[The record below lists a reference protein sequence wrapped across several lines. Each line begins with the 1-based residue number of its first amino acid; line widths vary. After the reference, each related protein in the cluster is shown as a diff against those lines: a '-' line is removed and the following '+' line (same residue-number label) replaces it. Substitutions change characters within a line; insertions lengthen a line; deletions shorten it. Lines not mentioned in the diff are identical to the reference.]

1 MFLSRTIKVIA
12 VLASFY
18 SFTAHAG
25 QQLHFKTQVVDTT
38 VDSALTSMKRGP
50 ATDYHVVQ
58 FADKISSQDRQEL
71 MNSGAEILRYIP
83 DDAYVVKMDTN
94 AIDRLQ
100 NMRGL
105 QAVLPY
111 APAFKVSPS
120 FGVVDHLNAQVIEKI
135 SIRTFS
141 EDATQDLQK
150 QIQQWGDLQYAKGQN
165 IGVVAP
171 LSAIEKISQLNGVEW
186 IEPYPELQ
194 FQNFEISADLIDSVS
209 RKTVNDLDGFESGTK
224 VMNFEAAWNRGFTG
238 RGQLVGFADTGLD
251 SGNAASIHRDFQG
264 QVQKGYAYGLLSFSW
279 NDPMGHGTH
288 VAGSVA
294 GNGAASNGALRG
306 GAYDAK
312 LIAGGMWSQ
321 LLNNMIPPQDITKMF
336 LDAYNDGARIHTNSW
351 GSPQNLGAY
360 DNFAVTVDQFMW
372 EKPDMLLMFAAGNSG
387 EDKNNDGRVDEDSIG
402 TPATAKNV
410 LSVGASENLVS
421 DGGIQRPIGQLK
433 KQDGSP
439 LFSAEP
445 IASDFLSNNVNGI
458 AAFSSRGPTD
468 DGRTKP
474 DVVAPGANILSV
486 RSQVD
491 GANELWGA
499 LNQDYVWSGGTSMS
513 TPLVA
518 GGAAVARQYLV
529 ERMQRSNPSAALVK
543 ALLMHTATDLFPG
556 QFGQSG
562 KATGQE
568 MLATRPNPHQG
579 FGRVDMDTLT
589 DFQGAMME
597 GTVMQG
603 TPATATLT
611 SSTVTDWKITLV
623 YTDAPGAASSGR
635 ALVNNLDIEV
645 YEDGQLIARGNS
657 AVNNSEYLEVGGVTG
672 ELEVRVVATNL
683 PTPAADGG
691 QPFALL
697 VSEL

>member
-1 MFLSRTIKVIA
+1 MFLSRTIKALA
-12 VLASFY
+12 VLAGFY

-25 QQLHFKTQVVDTT
+25 TQLHFKTQAVDTT
-38 VDSALTSMKRGP
+38 VDSAMTAYRTTAP
-50 ATDYHVVQ
+50 TDYHIIQ
-58 FADKISSQDRQEL
+58 FANTITPQDRQEL
-71 MNSGAEILRYIP
+71 IQSGVEIISYIP
-83 DDAYVVKMDTN
+83 DDAYIVKMDLATQEEMQSR
-94 AIDRLQ
+94 D
-100 NMRGL
+100 GL

-111 APAFKVSPS
+111 APAFKVSPA
-120 FGVVDHLNAQVIEKI
+120 FGVIDHIRAEVVEKI
-135 SIRTFS
+135 SIKTFS
-141 EDATQDLQK
+141 AEATQKLAK
-150 QIQQWGDLQYAKGQN
+150 VIGGMGDLRYAKGKY

-171 LSAIEKISQLNGVEW
+171 LSAVDAIKNLNGVEW
-186 IEPYPELQ
+186 IEPYPELK
-194 FQNFEISADLIDSVS
+194 FMNFEVSADLIEATS
-209 RKTVNDLDGFESGTK
+209 RKTVNDLDGYESGTK
-224 VMNFEAAWNRGFTG
+224 IMNFEAAWNRGYTG
-238 RGQLVGFADTGLD
+238 RGQLVGFSDTGLD
-251 SGNAASIHRDFQG
+251 SGNTASIHRDFQG

-288 VAGSVA
+288 VAGSIA
-294 GNGAASNGALRG
+294 SNGAASNGTLRG
-306 GAYDAK
+306 GAYEAK

-321 LLNNMIPPQDITKMF
+321 LLNNMIPPQDIATMF
-336 LDAYNDGARIHTNSW
+336 QDAYNDGARVHTNSW

-372 EKPDMLLMFAAGNSG
+372 DHPDMLLMFAAGNSG
-387 EDKNNDGRVDEDSIG
+387 TDANNNGRVDEDSIG

-445 IASDFLSNNVNGI
+445 IASDFLSNNENGI

-486 RSQVD
+486 RSQVE

-518 GGAAVARQYLV
+518 GAAAVVRQYLI
-529 ERMQRSNPSAALVK
+529 ENKQISNPSAALVK
-543 ALLMHTATDLFPG
+543 AMLMHTSTDLYPG
-556 QFGQSG
+556 QFGKNG

-579 FGRVDMDTLT
+579 FGRVNMDAVTGYNGVIFT
-589 DFQGAMME
+589 GSIGVGA
-597 GTVMQG
+597 
-603 TPATATLT
+603 PATAKLSGGQTQ
-611 SSTVTDWKITLV
+611 DYKITMV

-635 ALVNNLDIEV
+635 ALVNNLDVEV
-645 YEDGQLIARGNS
+645 YEDGQLIGQSRS
-657 AVNNSEYLEVGGVTG
+657 SLNNFEYIEVAGVTG
-672 ELEVRVVATNL
+672 ELEVRVIGSNI
-683 PTPAADGG
+683 PTPATDGG

-697 VSEL
+697 VSPL

>member
-12 VLASFY
+12 LLASFY
-18 SFTAHAG
+18 SFTAQAG
-25 QQLHFKTQVVDTT
+25 QQLHFKTQVVDTA
-38 VDSALTSMKRGP
+38 VDSALISLKRGP

-58 FADKISSQDRQEL
+58 FADKISPQDRQDL

-83 DDAYVVKMDTN
+83 DDAYVVKMDAN
-94 AIDRLQ
+94 SVDRLQ
-100 NMRGL
+100 NLRGL

-120 FGVVDHLNAQVIEKI
+120 FGVVDHLNAQVVEKI

-141 EDATQDLQK
+141 EDATQTLQK

-579 FGRVDMDTLT
+579 FGRVNMDALT

-597 GTVMQG
+597 GTVLQG
-603 TPATATLT
+603 APATATL
-611 SSTVTDWKITLV
+611 SSETVTDWKITLV

-672 ELEVRVVATNL
+672 ELEVRVIATNL